1 MPSLSELLTN
11 NNVYGYRVRQ
21 PYSSENTFFKRNPS
35 VAGMAAEDNQI
46 TLNPYSPLT
55 NERKAAVARNEAL
68 RLYMRENDLDPQ
80 FQVTPEQTKYF
91 AGMEYGKPENA
102 KYMRQTIL
110 SRIFSG
116 DPTANATP
124 EQVDIAKRI
133 AQGLRSRAPTYE

>member
-1 MPSLSELLTN
+1 MPSLSDLIPN
-11 NNVYGYRVRQ
+11 NNVYGYKVRQ
-21 PYSSENTFFKRNPS
+21 PYKSEDKFFKKNPS

-55 NERKAAVARNEAL
+55 NERKVAVAQNEAM
-68 RLYMRENDLDPQ
+68 RLYMRENDINPQ
-80 FQVTPEQTKYF
+80 FEVTPEQTKYF
-91 AGMEYGKPENA
+91 ASMEYGKPENA

-124 EQVDIAKRI
+124 EQIAISKRI
-133 AQGLRSRAPTYE
+133 ADGLLKSLSFE